1 MNTPRLQVALL
12 LSLLTACSAD
22 APTPGSPSVSGES
35 HFLAHCAAT
44 AECATGLECLC
55 GVCTATCDDDAPCE
69 ALAAGAICSPAPACD
84 GTARTCTGRADPSDA
99 ALPDAALPDAGRPVE
114 CVVPV
119 DGACPADTVRV
130 HTGRR
135 VDRERQCVAEAREVL
150 SCITEAGLFGPEPTS
165 GCVRRVPDGP
175 EFAVDEG
182 DCLPFEF
189 TGCGDDGGF
198 TFDAYGWPPCPAV
211 ASAGVCEPRDLG
223 LTLSPTPGL
232 GNVTRI
238 VQGFEVEPDRLR
250 LDVEERHDD
259 GRNEPAT
266 YTLTGPFGQ
275 LDPAALAG
283 LDRMTYSRHFS
294 RPDDFIVSLY
304 ACEHVGFLAVSAHRA
319 SLEARF
325 GPVDDLFDPATTCE
339 RAPPADACPRD
350 LALRWAG
357 ESVPSGRAVSTL
369 ATHMRAGR
377 GTGCPGDADA
387 DAFVEFLVL
396 PRGDV
401 PTCTGAGAPEDFMS
415 AFALTDAA
423 GRPLEFGEG
432 EDLDRTDEVLVT
444 PDPTDPTH
452 LTLAPVDPAAG
463 FGELHL
469 RAPLGLPRDFAPPIL
484 LRQWVHSPFAWN
496 RILELSDTTG
506 LRVAAVSAGAGF
518 ETAFAQMT
526 ATRAA
531 PTCRMPGPSVPQD
544 FRPLVLTRGDDP
556 PVTADLGQ
564 ARFAELGLNVD
575 VRASGDALAE
585 SCTSDTQG
593 SWVDFVA
600 VWE

>member
-1 MNTPRLQVALL
+1 MNTLRLCTTVL

-22 APTPGSPSVSGES
+22 APSAGT
-35 HFLAHCAAT
+35 
-44 AECATGLECLC
+44 
-55 GVCTATCDDDAPCE
+55 DDAG
-69 ALAAGAICSPAPACD
+69 LA
-84 GTARTCTGRADPSDA
+84 DA
-99 ALPDAALPDAGRPVE
+99 STPPDADRPVE
-114 CVVPV
+114 CTAPT
-119 DGACPADTVRV
+119 DGACPPGTAQVLD
-130 HTGRR
+130 GRR
-135 VDRERQCVAEAREVL
+135 LDRERQCVSDAREAV
-150 SCITEAGLFGPEPTS
+150 SCLTEAGLFTIQPIE
-165 GCVRRVPDGP
+165 GCFRRVSDGA
-175 EFAVDEG
+175 EFAVNEG
-182 DCLPFEF
+182 ACLPFES
-189 TGCGDDGGF
+189 TGCSDDGGHA
-198 TFDAYGWPPCPAV
+198 FDAYGWPPCPAA

-232 GNVTRI
+232 GNVFRHI
-238 VQGFEVEPDRLR
+238 ERVEVQPDRLT
-250 LDVEERHDD
+250 LHVLETHDD
-259 GRNEPAT
+259 GRSERLPYAI
-266 YTLTGPFGQ
+266 TGPFGQ

-283 LDRMTYSRHFS
+283 LDQMGYGRHFS

-304 ACEHVGFLAVSAHRA
+304 ACEHVGFLAVSAHRE

-339 RAPPADACPRD
+339 RAPPAGACPRD

-369 ATHMRAGR
+369 ATHMRAGHV
-377 GTGCPGDADA
+377 TGCPGDPDA
-387 DAFVEFLVL
+387 DAFVEFVLL
-396 PRGDV
+396 PRADV
-401 PTCTGAGAPEDFMS
+401 PTCAGAGAPEDFMS

-444 PDPTDPTH
+444 PDPADPTH

-469 RAPLGLPRDFAPPIL
+469 RAPLGLPRDFAPPVL

-506 LRVAAVSAGAGF
+506 LRVVAVSAAPY
-518 ETAFAQMT
+518 ALDSLLQMT

-564 ARFAELGLNVD
+564 AHFAELGLAVD

-585 SCTSDTQG
+585 SCTSDVPG
-593 SWVDFVA
+593 GWVDFVA

>member
-1 MNTPRLQVALL
+1 MRGCVVPPTSWGPTTPY
-12 LSLLTACSAD
+12 
-22 APTPGSPSVSGES
+22 GSR
-35 HFLAHCAAT
+35 H
-44 AECATGLECLC
+44 
-55 GVCTATCDDDAPCE
+55 DAPCE
-69 ALAAGAICSPAPACD
+69 ALAAGAFCAPAPACD
-84 GTARTCTGRADPSDA
+84 EAARVCAPRASDA
-99 ALPDAALPDAGRPVE
+99 GLPDASTPPDAGRPVE

-119 DGACPADTVRV
+119 DGACPADTAQVLD
-130 HTGRR
+130 GRR
-135 VDRERQCVAEAREVL
+135 LDRERQCIAEAREPV
-150 SCITEAGLFGPEPTS
+150 SCLTDAGLFTIQPLN
-165 GCVRRVPDGP
+165 GCVRRVSDGA
-175 EFAVDEG
+175 EFALDEG
-182 DCLPFEF
+182 ACVPFES
-189 TGCGDDGGF
+189 TGCGDDGDH

-223 LTLSPTPGL
+223 LTLSPKPGT
-232 GNVTRI
+232 GNVFRHI
-238 VQGFEVEPDRLR
+238 ERVDVQPDRLT
-250 LDVEERHDD
+250 LHVLETHDD
-259 GRNEPAT
+259 GRSERLP
-266 YTLTGPFGQ
+266 YRLTGPFGQ

-319 SLEARF
+319 SLERRF

-377 GTGCPGDADA
+377 VTGCPGDADA
-387 DAFVEFLVL
+387 DAFVEFVVL
-396 PRGDV
+396 PRADV
-401 PTCTGAGAPEDFMS
+401 PTCAGAGAPEDFMS

-444 PDPTDPTH
+444 PDPADPTH

-469 RAPLGLPRDFAPPIL
+469 RAPLGLPSDFAPPVL

-496 RILELSDTTG
+496 TLLELSDATG
-506 LRVAAVSAGAGF
+506 LRVAAMAAGAGF
-518 ETAFAQMT
+518 ETAFSQVT

-564 ARFAELGLNVD
+564 GHFRRSRPRTWTSARPATPSPRAAPPTHRGRGWTSSRCGSSARPIWRRARRAR
-575 VRASGDALAE
+575 RASPPCAARSRGPPSRPAP
-585 SCTSDTQG
+585 
-593 SWVDFVA
+593 
-600 VWE
+600 